1 MTVQELADALGGVGR
16 PGRAWEDPG
25 RRRAALRAVRYDSRR
40 VQPGD
45 AFVCIRGSRL
55 DGHDFAGEAA
65 ERGAVLILAERAPGP
80 VVDRVPTLLV
90 ADSRAALARAA
101 AVVQGHPDRRLRLV
115 GVTGTNGKTTTTYL
129 TKAVLEAAGY
139 RVGLIGTIQQLVG
152 DQVLDAERTTPES
165 ADLQDLF
172 ARMVAAGASH
182 AVTEVSSHAVVLK
195 RIEAI
200 EYDVGI
206 FTNLTQDHLDFHG
219 TMEAYREAKAGFF
232 ATLSPG
238 TKGRKLAVING
249 DDPSGAYMAARSA
262 APALFYGL
270 EPGRDVTAEDIEA
283 RPDGLRFTV
292 RTPWGASA
300 VRLQLG
306 GAFNVYNALGALG
319 AGLHEGVPLAD
330 AVAALERVRGVPG
343 RFEAVREGQPFG
355 VIVDYAH
362 TPDGLDNVLTSAR
375 ALGPRRLWVVFGCGG
390 DRDRTKRPKM
400 GAIAARLADWVII
413 TSDNPRSEDPEAICR
428 EVEAG
433 LLAQRAS
440 GPVAMQGYDVVVERR
455 EAIAQA
461 VRRAQP
467 GDLVVVAGKGHE
479 TYQILKDRI
488 VPFDDRQVVRE
499 ALRELG
505 YGAPAPE
512 RSGP

>member
-1 MTVQELADALGGVGR
+1 MGGS
-16 PGRAWEDPG
+16 
-25 RRRAALRAVRYDSRR
+25 RAAAGGAACGALRLPA

-90 ADSRAALARAA
+90 ADSRAALGQAA
-101 AVVQGHPDRRLRLV
+101 AVVLGHPDRRLRLV

-152 DQVLDAERTTPES
+152 DQVLGAERTTPES

-172 ARMVAAGASH
+172 ARMVAVGASH

-249 DDPSGAYMAARSA
+249 DDPSGAYMAARST

-270 EPGRDVTAEDIEA
+270 EPGRDVTAEAIEA

-319 AGLHEGVPLAD
+319 AGLHEGVPLAE

-440 GPVAMQGYDVVVERR
+440 SGPVAMQGYDVVVDRR